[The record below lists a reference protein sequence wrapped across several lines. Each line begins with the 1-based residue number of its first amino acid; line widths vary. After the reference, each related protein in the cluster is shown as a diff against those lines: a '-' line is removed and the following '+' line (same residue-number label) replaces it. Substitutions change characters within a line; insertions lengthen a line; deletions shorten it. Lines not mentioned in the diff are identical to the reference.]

1 MQTNVLILIEL
12 FVTMIIGIYFFSAL
26 KNQQL
31 SKFSSVKEGKKEMD
45 KLKEM
50 RNVSL
55 TQPLSEKSRPTKFEE
70 IIGQEEGIKVLKAA
84 LCSSN
89 PQHVLIYGPPGVGK
103 TAAARLVLEYTKS
116 IKNSPFRSN
125 AKFIE
130 VDSTTIRFDERGIA
144 DPLIGSVHDPI
155 YQGSGAYGNLGV
167 PQPKIGAVTRAHGGI
182 LFLDEI
188 GELHPVELNRLL
200 KVMEDR
206 KVFLESSYYNSE
218 DSNIPQYIKEI
229 FENGLPA
236 DFRLVG
242 ATTRSPEE
250 INPAIRSRC
259 VEIFF
264 KPLMEN
270 DVKLI
275 AQNVL
280 EKINMKIDESAL
292 KLVGEYCNNGRET
305 VNLVQLSS
313 GLANE
318 QNKDRIT
325 KEQIEWVINNG
336 QYVKR
341 PEKKILDI
349 PKVGYVNG
357 LGVYG
362 SNIGAL
368 MDIEATAIKAKVG
381 KGNINV
387 TGVVEEEE
395 ISTSNSKLIRKS
407 NAKCSVENVVTAL
420 KNLVGVNIKDYD
432 IHVNFPGGMPVDG
445 PSAGI
450 SIATAIY
457 SAITDKVVD
466 NKLAMT
472 GEVSILGDVKPVG
485 GVKEKI
491 EAAQKG
497 GATRVL
503 IPIDNFMEAYK
514 EMDIEVIPVKRLKQ
528 VLDFAIMDYGSKNN
542 IETAEGIIEKEKD
555 YEIISAKSRGKDRI

>member
-31 SKFSSVKEGKKEMD
+31 SKFSSVKEGKKEID

-292 KLVGEYCNNGRET
+292 ELVGEYCNNGRET

-325 KEQIEWVINNG
+325 KEEIEWVINNG

-514 EMDIEVIPVKRLKQ
+514 EMNIEVIPVKRLKQ

-542 IETAEGIIEKEKD
+542 IETAEGIIEKERD
-555 YEIISAKSRGKDRI
+555 YEIISAKSRGKDKI

>member
-485 GVKEKI
+485 GVKKKI